1 MTERWLSTK
10 RERERE
16 MICRKLAAW
25 MIREVGSW
33 KWMQGNNLC
42 SAGGIARPLAT
53 IYIRQN
59 FMWDKTQFL
68 AKYHSRQ
75 KIIFDRYSCWQK
87 FMLGNNSYFA
97 TISLGWGRLS
107 AHRQNLWTFIYC
119 ACRQPNNSTATISAL
134 NFSKNA
140 IFSVIYKE
148 KDLMWQFELHLT
160 PNDKLLKNKFTKLGR
175 WDS

>member
-1 MTERWLSTK
+1 MLIMHLFKSKTLGKRKMICSKLRLGRGICKRQRLPSCLVWQRGDYQP
-10 RERERE
+10 RERERDNL
-16 MICRKLAAW
+16 LAAW
-25 MIREVGSW
+25 MIGEVGSW

-68 AKYHSRQ
+68 AKYHSMQ
-75 KIIFDRYSCWQK
+75 KIIFDRNSCWQQ

-107 AHRQNLWTFIYC
+107 AHRQNLWTFI
-119 ACRQPNNSTATISAL
+119 
-134 NFSKNA
+134 
-140 IFSVIYKE
+140 
-148 KDLMWQFELHLT
+148 
-160 PNDKLLKNKFTKLGR
+160 
-175 WDS
+175 